1 MQGERK
7 VSLEIRDGS
16 EADLDEHAKLREQ
29 GYAFDPRAT
38 RNWIDQCK
46 RGGLAERMIGAY
58 DRGRLV
64 GRLSIMPFGQFF
76 GGRPVPAG
84 GIGAVVVAPEYRSRG
99 LGTALLD
106 AAVKRMRERGE
117 VVSPLGP
124 ATMWVYR
131 KCGWEIAGDQS
142 VRVVP
147 TVDLDRLNFG
157 PYQERPATERDHDAI
172 RKIYINAALAR
183 PGMLARPAW
192 MWDEHLR
199 PELHRYVYVVER
211 QGRLDGY
218 VIYRQFKDRGPGGYS
233 LVLEDLAADTW
244 EAESVLWRHLGAHQ
258 AQAREV
264 RVQGLPLDALALHLP
279 EQRIRVIWD
288 HRWMLRIVDAPR
300 AIAARGYPLGLT
312 LSVPLT
318 IDDPRGSW
326 HSGDWVL
333 DVADGKGELGRG
345 TGGGPSI
352 SINGMAALYS
362 GYASARTLF
371 AAGLLTNATGE
382 QIAALDAA
390 FSGPRP
396 AMNDD
401 F

>member
-1 MQGERK
+1 
-7 VSLEIRDGS
+7 
-16 EADLDEHAKLREQ
+16 
-29 GYAFDPRAT
+29 
-38 RNWIDQCK
+38 
-46 RGGLAERMIGAY
+46 
-58 DRGRLV
+58 
-64 GRLSIMPFGQFF
+64 
-76 GGRPVPAG
+76 
-84 GIGAVVVAPEYRSRG
+84 
-99 LGTALLD
+99 
-106 AAVKRMRERGE
+106 MRERGE

-147 TVDLDRLNFG
+147 TVDLDRLSFG
-157 PYQERPATERDHDAI
+157 EYQERPAVERDHDAI
-172 RKIYINAALAR
+172 RKVYINAALAR

-192 MWDEHLR
+192 MWDAHLESV
-199 PELHRYVYVVER
+199 PHRYVYVVER
-211 QGRLDGY
+211 GGRLDGY
-218 VIYRQFKDRGPGGYS
+218 VIYRQIKDRGPSGYS
-233 LVLEDLAADTW
+233 LVLEDLAAESW

-300 AIAARGYPLGLT
+300 AIGARGYPLGLT
-312 LSVPLT
+312 VSV
-318 IDDPRGSW
+318 
-326 HSGDWVL
+326 
-333 DVADGKGELGRG
+333 RG
-345 TGGGPSI
+345 TGGGPTI
-352 SINGMAALYS
+352 SANGLAALYS

-371 AAGLLTNATGE
+371 ASGLLTGASAE

>member
-1 MQGERK
+1 MT
-7 VSLEIRDGS
+7 VEIRD
-16 EADLDEHAKLREQ
+16 ATVDDLDDHAALREQ
-29 GYAFDPRAT
+29 GYALDPRGRRDWTTSSAAA
-38 RNWIDQCK
+38 
-46 RGGLAERMIGAY
+46 GLAERMLGAY
-58 DRGRLV
+58 DKGRLV

-147 TVDLDRLNFG
+147 TVDLDRLSFG
-157 PYQERPATERDHDAI
+157 PYQERPATDRDHDAI

-199 PELHRYVYVVER
+199 AEPHRYVYVVEQ

-218 VIYRQFKDRGPGGYS
+218 VVYRQFKDRGPSGYS
-233 LVLEDLAADTW
+233 LVLEDLAASTW

-264 RVQGLPLDALALHLP
+264 RVHGLPLDALALHLP
-279 EQRIRVIWD
+279 EQRIRVVWD
-288 HRWMLRIVDAPR
+288 HRWMLRIIDAPR

-318 IDDPRGSW
+318 IDDARGAW
-326 HSGDWVL
+326 HRGDWVL
-333 DVADGKGELGRG
+333 DVSDGHGRLVAG
-345 TGGGPSI
+345 TGGGPAI
-352 SINGMAALYS
+352 SINGLAALYS

-371 AAGLLTNATGE
+371 AAGLLANATAE

>member
-1 MQGERK
+1 MTI
-7 VSLEIRDGS
+7 EIRDGTPD
-16 EADLDEHAKLREQ
+16 DLEDHAKLREQ
-29 GYAFDPRAT
+29 GYALDPRGRRAWVE
-38 RNWIDQCK
+38 RY
-46 RGGLAERMIGAY
+46 RSAGLAERMLGAY
-58 DRGRLV
+58 DNGRLI

-99 LGTALLD
+99 VGTALLD
-106 AAVKRMRERGE
+106 AAVKRMRDRGE

-147 TVDLDRLNFG
+147 TVDLDRLDFG
-157 PYQERPATERDHDAI
+157 PYHERPGTERDHDAI
-172 RKIYINAALAR
+172 RKLYINAALAR

-192 MWDEHLR
+192 MWDDHLR
-199 PELHRYVYVVER
+199 AEPHRYVYVVEDK
-211 QGRLDGY
+211 GRLVGY
-218 VIYRQFKDRGPGGYS
+218 VIYTQLKDRGPTGYS
-233 LVLEDLAADTW
+233 LMLEDLAAESWD
-244 EAESVLWRHLGAHQ
+244 AESVLWRHLGAHQ

-264 RVQGLPLDALALHLP
+264 RVQGSPLDALALHLP

-288 HRWMLRIVDAPR
+288 HRWMLRVIDAPR

-318 IDDPRGSW
+318 IDDPRGAW
-326 HSGDWVL
+326 HSGHWVL
-333 DVADGKGELGRG
+333 DVHEGKGELGRG
-345 TGGGPSI
+345 SGGGPAI
-352 SINGMAALYS
+352 SITGLAALYS

-371 AAGLLTNATGE
+371 AAGLLGEATAE

>member
-1 MQGERK
+1 
-7 VSLEIRDGS
+7 VTIEIRDAERG
-16 EADLDEHAKLREQ
+16 DLDEHATLREQ
-29 GYAFDPRAT
+29 GYALDPRG
-38 RNWIDQCK
+38 RREWIESVQAAS
-46 RGGLAERMIGAY
+46 LAERMIGAY
-58 DRGRLV
+58 DNGRLV

-147 TVDLDRLNFG
+147 TVDLDRLSFG

-199 PELHRYVYVVER
+199 PEPHRYVYVVEQ

-218 VIYRQFKDRGPGGYS
+218 VIYRQIKDRGPSGYS
-233 LVLEDLAADTW
+233 LVLEDLAAATW

-279 EQRIRVIWD
+279 EQRIRVVWD

-312 LSVPLT
+312 LSVPLS
-318 IDDPRGSW
+318 IDDARGPW
-326 HSGDWVL
+326 HRGDWVL
-333 DVADGKGELGRG
+333 DVSDGHGRLVAG
-345 TGGGPSI
+345 TGGGPAI
-352 SINGMAALYS
+352 SINGLAALYS
-362 GYASARTLF
+362 GFASARTLF
-371 AAGLLTNATGE
+371 AAGLLANATAE

>member
-1 MQGERK
+1 MTIA
-7 VSLEIRDGS
+7 IRDGS
-16 EADLDEHAKLREQ
+16 DADLEEHARLREQ
-29 GYAFDPRAT
+29 GYAIDPRN
-38 RNWIDQCK
+38 RGSWIDRCR
-46 RGGLAERMIGAY
+46 RGGLVERMLGAY
-58 DRGRLV
+58 DDGRLV

-76 GGRPVPAG
+76 GGRAVPAG

-106 AAVKRMRERGE
+106 SAVARMRERGE

-147 TVDLDRLNFG
+147 TVDLDRL
-157 PYQERPATERDHDAI
+157 PAPDLRERPAGERDHDAI
-172 RKIYINAALAR
+172 RKVYNSAALAR

-192 MWDEHLR
+192 MWHEHLR
-199 PELHRYVYVVER
+199 DEPHRYVYVVER
-211 QGRLDGY
+211 QRRLDGY
-218 VIYRQFKDRGPGGYS
+218 VIYRQVKDRGPNGYS
-233 LVLEDLAADTW
+233 LVLEDLAATDW
-244 EAESVLWRHLGAHQ
+244 EVESVLWRHLGAHQ

-264 RVQGLPLDALALHLP
+264 RVHGLALDALALHLP
-279 EQRIRVIWD
+279 EQRIRVVWD
-288 HRWMLRIVDAPR
+288 HRWMLRIVDAPG
-300 AIAARGYPLGLT
+300 AIAARGYPLGLS

-318 IDDPRGSW
+318 IDDPRANG
-326 HSGDWVL
+326 HGGDWVL
-333 DVADGKGELGRG
+333 DVAEGKAALSRG
-345 TGGGPSI
+345 SGGGPSI
-352 SINGMAALYS
+352 SINGLAALYS
-362 GYASARTLF
+362 GYASARTLL
-371 AAGLLTNATGE
+371 AAGQLAGATAE

-396 AMNDD
+396 GMNDD

>member
-1 MQGERK
+1 MT
-7 VSLEIRDGS
+7 LEIRDATA
-16 EADLDEHAKLREQ
+16 ADLDEHGRLREQ
-29 GYAFDPRAT
+29 GYAFDARTT
-38 RNWIDQCK
+38 RQWIEQCK
-46 RGGLAERMIGAY
+46 RAGLADRMIGAY
-58 DRGRLV
+58 DKGRLV

-84 GIGAVVVAPEYRSRG
+84 GIGDVVVAPEYRSRG

-106 AAVKRMRERGE
+106 AALKRMRERGE

-147 TVDLDRLNFG
+147 TVDLDRLSFG
-157 PYQERPATERDHDAI
+157 EYQERPATERDHDAM
-172 RKIYINAALAR
+172 RKVYINAALAR

-192 MWDEHLR
+192 MWEDHLR
-199 PELHRYVYVVER
+199 AEPHRYIYVVER
-211 QGRLDGY
+211 AGRLDGY
-218 VIYRQFKDRGPGGYS
+218 VVYRQFKDRGPSGYS
-233 LVLEDLAADTW
+233 LVLEDLAADSW

-300 AIAARGYPLGLT
+300 ALAARGYPLGLT
-312 LSVPLT
+312 VSVPLT
-318 IDDPRGSW
+318 IDDPRGAW
-326 HSGDWVL
+326 HHGDWVL
-333 DVADGKGELGRG
+333 DVADGKGELRRG
-345 TGGGPSI
+345 SGGGASV
-352 SINGMAALYS
+352 SINGLAALYS
-362 GYASARTLF
+362 GYASARTLL
-371 AAGLLTNATGE
+371 AAGLLTRANAE

>member
-1 MQGERK
+1 MTI
-7 VSLEIRDGS
+7 EIRDATSG
-16 EADLDEHAKLREQ
+16 DLDEHAALREQ
-29 GYAFDPRAT
+29 GYALDPRGRREWTQSSLAA
-38 RNWIDQCK
+38 
-46 RGGLAERMIGAY
+46 GLAERMLGAY
-58 DRGRLV
+58 DNGRLV

-147 TVDLDRLNFG
+147 TVDLDRLSFG

-199 PELHRYVYVVER
+199 PEPHRYVYVVEQ

-218 VIYRQFKDRGPGGYS
+218 VVYRQVKDRGPSGYS
-233 LVLEDLAADTW
+233 LVLEDLAAATW

-279 EQRIRVIWD
+279 EQRIRVVWD

-318 IDDPRGSW
+318 IDDERGAW
-326 HSGDWVL
+326 HRGDWVL
-333 DVADGKGELGRG
+333 DVSDGHGRLVAG
-345 TGGGPSI
+345 TGGGPAI
-352 SINGMAALYS
+352 SINGLAALYS
-362 GYASARTLF
+362 GFASARTLF
-371 AAGLLTNATGE
+371 AAGLLANATAE